1 MIKVVYGFT
10 WITQV
15 ILVYGFSEFFFL
27 IELEFVIIYVFS
39 RIVKKIVLKK
49 HVIKLYKVHKSVY
62 MFGWLTLFAGLERFF
77 FISSIDIGL
86 IENLI
91 S

>member
-1 MIKVVYGFT
+1 MGLAKFV
-10 WITQV
+10 
-15 ILVYGFSEFFFL
+15 FFL
-27 IELEFVIIYVFS
+27 IELEFVIIYFFS

-77 FISSIDIGL
+77 FFISSIDIGL
-86 IENLI
+86 IKNLI